1 MRVRQGMWLALF
13 VAVPL
18 LACGAGEPGETP
30 DAEMP
35 DVEPAPETETA
46 EPADPMPET
55 TAEAVEQAVSV
66 TNNMPHTMV
75 VSVVEDGEP
84 RELARVDPDA
94 TESISVEGAPGSQV
108 ALVAADEGETHEVD
122 FTVEVGAT
130 EPQTWSIGGGN

>member
-1 MRVRQGMWLALF
+1 MKVRQGTLLALF

-35 DVEPAPETETA
+35 EAEPVPETETA
-46 EPADPMPET
+46 APEDPAPDP

-66 TNNMPHTMV
+66 TNSMPHTMV

-94 TESISVEGAPGSQV
+94 TESVSVEGAPGSQV
-108 ALVAADEGETHEVD
+108 ELVAEDEGETHQVD

-130 EPQTWSIGGGN
+130 EAQSWDIGGGN

>member
-1 MRVRQGMWLALF
+1 MMVRQGTWLALF

-30 DAEMP
+30 EAEMP
-35 DVEPAPETETA
+35 QVESEPAPETETA
-46 EPADPMPET
+46 EPADE

-66 TNNMPHTMV
+66 TNSMPHTMV

-84 RELARVDPDA
+84 RELARVDADA
-94 TESISVEGAPGSQV
+94 TESVSVEGAPGSQV
-108 ALVAADEGETHEVD
+108 ELVAADEGETHQVD

-130 EPQTWSIGGGN
+130 EAQSWDIGGGN